1 MRLLID
7 AGNSRLKWAVAD
19 GSGLLETGQLPRAAM
34 TGESLAS
41 LFSRFGDTLSSVWV
55 ANVAGPERE
64 QMLRR
69 AGGDGLAGRW
79 HFVQSQASC
88 LGVRNGYRDP
98 AQLGVDRWVA
108 ILAGFH
114 AHGGP
119 LCVVDAGTALTLD
132 AVDAGGQHL
141 GGVIVPG
148 LALMKASL
156 RKDTSEIDSRAG
168 GGEPA
173 AEDLFAHSTLE
184 AISAGSV
191 LALAGLIE
199 RAVAEITR
207 RVARPVLVLTG
218 GDAVRLGKY
227 CKLAHHVMPHL
238 VLEGLNL
245 MAESA
250 P

>member
-7 AGNSRLKWAVAD
+7 AGNSRLKWASGD
-19 GSGLLETGQLPRAAM
+19 RSGLRETGLVSRAAV
-34 TGESLAS
+34 TAEGLAGI
-41 LFSRFGDTLSSVWV
+41 FSRFGDALSSVWV
-55 ANVAGPERE
+55 ANVAGPDMER
-64 QMLRR
+64 MLRQ
-69 AGGDGLAGRW
+69 AGGDALAANW

-88 LGVRNGYRDP
+88 LGVRNGYRDA

-108 ILAGFH
+108 MVAGYRLQ
-114 AHGGP
+114 GGP

-132 AVDAGGQHL
+132 AVDATGQHL

-148 LALMKASL
+148 LELMQASL
-156 RKDTSEIDSRAG
+156 RKDTSQIDQRAG

-173 AEDLFAHSTLE
+173 GEGLFARSTLE

-207 RVARPVLVLTG
+207 HVAQPVLLLTG

-227 CKLAHHVMPHL
+227 CKLAHQVMPHL
-238 VLEGLNL
+238 VLEGLNM

-250 P
+250 S